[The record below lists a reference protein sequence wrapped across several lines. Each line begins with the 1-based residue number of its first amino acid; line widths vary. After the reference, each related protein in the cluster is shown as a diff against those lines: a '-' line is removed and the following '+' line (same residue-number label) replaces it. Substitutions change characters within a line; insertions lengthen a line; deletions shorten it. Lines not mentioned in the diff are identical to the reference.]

1 MNGLHDF
8 VDELAREIG
17 IDREEVEARK
27 AFLELG
33 EPDVAALRDV
43 HELLECH
50 RDAFSDRF
58 YAHLM
63 SFPGL
68 RDMLGAGAEAR
79 LRHLQAR
86 YFSSLTAGE

>member
-68 RDMLGAGAEAR
+68 RDMLGTGAEAR
-79 LRHLQAR
+79 LQIGRAHV
-86 YFSSLTAGE
+86 